1 MESTVRKTRPV
12 RPVAK
17 CWNLA
22 KDLDY
27 SEKLELMSMLIES
40 VKPVAAKSYTVEEMN
55 DMLDQAEAD
64 IAAGRVIDD
73 DDMWLDMDE
82 EYERELAEEQKRQ
95 LEIV

>member
-1 MESTVRKTRPV
+1 MESTVRKIHPV
-12 RPVAK
+12 RPVAR
-17 CWNLA
+17 CWDLA
-22 KDLDY
+22 KNLDY

-40 VKPVAAKSYTVEEMN
+40 VKPVATKRYTLAEMN
-55 DMLDQAEAD
+55 SMLDQAEAD

-95 LEIV
+95 LEII